1 MNDLELAVQWAS
13 KGMKLV
19 SSNSEIGFLMKRGTD
34 VTTAISSAF
43 PPLHSQ
49 NRDTCLLATKEATP

>member
-1 MNDLELAVQWAS
+1 MNDLDLAVQWAS

-43 PPLHSQ
+43 PLHSQ
-49 NRDTCLLATKEATP
+49 GGTPVGLQQRKT